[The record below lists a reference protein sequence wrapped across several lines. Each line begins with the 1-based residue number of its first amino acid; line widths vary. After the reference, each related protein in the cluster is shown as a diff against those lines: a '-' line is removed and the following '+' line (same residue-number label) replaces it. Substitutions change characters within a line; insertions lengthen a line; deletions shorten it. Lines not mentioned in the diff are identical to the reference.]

1 MSDEFLLD
9 KEPLNETEGWLN
21 VLKNPFGHIEE
32 RASISKF
39 HSRHFSSKSFVSINQ
54 LRLIFPES
62 INTPATVRHCAKV
75 IDKLREK

>member
-1 MSDEFLLD
+1 MADEFCLD
-9 KEPLNETEGWLN
+9 KEHLYEAEEWLN

-32 RASISKF
+32 GASISKF
-39 HSRHFSSKSFVSINQ
+39 HSRHFSGKSFVSINQ

-62 INTPATVRHCAKV
+62 INTHAIARHCAKI